1 MTQRTGR
8 LRDLSLGILGVAV
21 LSIAGVAQEK
31 PLPDAQVESNVL
43 KSLAGAPELAVQ
55 AIGTTTVYGTVTLT
69 GSVRDEASRDK
80 AEQLVANTA
89 GVKKV
94 VDELVIGAP
103 ADTSNTG
110 VSQPGNE
117 MPEAQSDGTIAGS
130 DQPQAQNAPMP
141 QSNTAPAPV
150 ERSQTQQQPAYPQ
163 QPYPPQPQAGNGYP
177 QQPYPTYPRQQPYR
191 VQQAGQPVVVPA
203 GTIL

>member
-94 VDELVIGAP
+94 VDELIIGAP
-103 ADTSNTG
+103 TAASTGTLQPDEEMAD
-110 VSQPGNE
+110 QNE
-117 MPEAQSDGTIAGS
+117 QGANPNPQSDGTMSAGAPQS
-130 DQPQAQNAPMP
+130 TQQPAAQSQNAP
-141 QSNTAPAPV
+141 V
-150 ERSQTQQQPAYPQ
+150 
-163 QPYPPQPQAGNGYP
+163 
-177 QQPYPTYPRQQPYR
+177 
-191 VQQAGQPVVVPA
+191 
-203 GTIL
+203 